1 MIKLSN
7 LLNTTRKGCNT
18 LILVADWFSDF
29 GIDDLYAFAFRRADL
44 KAHEYAFDV
53 WFSETAQGQAWA
65 GIRLTARGKK
75 AMRDLPFRDLCKVD
89 RVKLETYRHGKN
101 QLGNGCEE
109 YICDEFNGM
118 ILPATDDLNCRD
130 IKIKLCGRWIICQVK
145 KIDSS
150 VTANVHW

>member
-29 GIDDLYAFAFRRADL
+29 GHKELYAFAFRRSDL
-44 KAHEYAFDV
+44 KAYEGAFDV
-53 WFSETAQGQAWA
+53 WFSETVQGNPWA
-65 GIRLTARGKK
+65 GVRLTAPGKR
-75 AMRDLPFRDLCKVD
+75 AMRNLPFRDLGKID
-89 RVKLETYRHGKN
+89 RARLATYKGTRNEEGHA
-101 QLGNGCEE
+101 CEF
-109 YICDEFNGM
+109 YICDDYNGQV
-118 ILPATDDLNCRD
+118 LPALDDNNCRD
-130 IKIKLCGRWIICQVK
+130 IKIKLGGRWIICQVK